1 MSWNFGR
8 GSAEKNNKGYGG
20 QCQIVLVKGLAMV
33 LEAVPKS
40 KDSKQ
45 PLIFAVLQLKLS
57 FFIVL
62 VNRIVKIISDYA
74 EFLRQEQIIPLK
86 VSTRIQGYEL

>member
-33 LEAVPKS
+33 LEAVPKY
-40 KDSKQ
+40 KDSKK
-45 PLIFAVLQLKLS
+45 PLILTVLQLKLRR
-57 FFIVL
+57 L
-62 VNRIVKIISDYA
+62 VNLTESR
-74 EFLRQEQIIPLK
+74 
-86 VSTRIQGYEL
+86 